1 MIELLLTGIVGVGVG
16 LVWLGWS
23 TRPRV
28 RTTSVRATEW
38 NDALTRAGLGRW
50 SHRALIGASAA
61 IGCVVG
67 ILLLAMTATPALAAC
82 AMAMA
87 AWSPWL
93 FVRSRVRRRDRE
105 LRAAWPDA
113 VDHLIS
119 AVRAGM
125 SLPDAVSNIAI
136 RGPVPLRPQF
146 AAFAADYRATGRFDE
161 SLLSLKERLADPVAD
176 RIIEALRVTRQV
188 GGTDLVTVL
197 RTLASFLR
205 EEAKTRGEIEARQAW
220 VVTGARIAVAA
231 PWLVL
236 AALTTRPEGAST
248 YNSPTG
254 TLVIA
259 LGAVC
264 CLVAYRLMMRIG
276 ALPSEARVLR

>member
-1 MIELLLTGIVGVGVG
+1 MGVGVG
-16 LVWLGWS
+16 LVWLGWTTQPR
-23 TRPRV
+23 TR
-28 RTTSVRATEW
+28 TASARATEW
-38 NDALTRAGLGRW
+38 SDALTRAGLGRW
-50 SHRALIGASAA
+50 SYQAMIGVSAT
-61 IGCVVG
+61 IGSTVG
-67 ILLLAMTATPALAAC
+67 VLVLAVTGTPALAAC

-93 FVRSRVRRRDRE
+93 FVRSRVRRRDKE

-125 SLPDAVSNIAI
+125 SLPDAVSNIAL
-136 RGPVPLRPQF
+136 RGPQPLRPQF
-146 AAFAADYRATGRFDE
+146 AAFSADYRATGRFDE

-188 GGTDLVTVL
+188 GGTDLVRVL

-254 TLVIA
+254 TLAIA
-259 LGAVC
+259 LGVLC
-264 CLVAYRLMMRIG
+264 CLVAYRMMIRIG
-276 ALPSEARVLR
+276 TLPSEARVLR